1 MALLRNLLL
10 GSAALLT
17 LPALLAQ
24 EAAVT
29 SSPVSV
35 VPHVIKYSGS
45 LPQAPAAASV
55 VEVKFALYGSQSG
68 GDALWSET
76 QQVALDPQSRYSVLL
91 GSTTA
96 AGLPHDLFAS
106 GAARWLGVALAGA
119 QESPRTLLTAN
130 AYAVKAADAE
140 TLGGHPAADFVLANP
155 TANGKPD
162 AAVDITTIDAGNQ
175 GITVSG
181 NGTATVTIGL
191 NMTYI
196 DSLGA
201 QFAVLKASNAF
212 TGNQSITGNLLS
224 SGTFTTLN
232 GTSKIAAGAAV
243 DIAYANGIYT
253 ISLDGNQGEAFGN
266 GLWAQLKA
274 ANTFTMANT
283 FNGGIT
289 ANSLFNN
296 VYSPAQEF
304 NTSISNTA
312 SQGGGITISSPVLSL
327 EAFATNTTA
336 GEQSIAIYGAS
347 ESADGRGV
355 EGVLPTQG
363 GNGAAIYGI
372 LGAASA
378 IGATVDGEFFQA
390 PAIWAD
396 SSDQTSGTDRSVA
409 LLATADSDNAAVFEN
424 NSGTYFTVFAVAN
437 DPSGTPLVAYNAST
451 GDTCTV
457 DADADITC
465 SGSITGAITPVRGGN
480 TVAVHA
486 ITSPENWI
494 EDFGSGALASGS
506 GHVDLEPVF
515 LSTVNTGVDYHVFL
529 SPEGDCKGL
538 YVANKTANSF
548 DVREIGGGNASIA
561 FSYRIVAK
569 RIGMESA
576 RLEDLS
582 KSRQMLARQMAKR
595 TPHAARQV
603 VRVHPHGTMLTAP
616 IRPH

>member
-1 MALLRNLLL
+1 VSCFVVRGPDAFQGDKFMKNTSLRTVMFL
-10 GSAALLT
+10 AAFGAATSLMLAAQDIVVA
-17 LPALLAQ
+17 PA
-24 EAAVT
+24 T
-29 SSPVSV
+29 PV
-35 VPHVIKYSGS
+35 VPHVVKYSGAM
-45 LPQAPAAASV
+45 PNAPAAASV
-55 VEVKFALYGSQSG
+55 VEVKFAMYAAQTG
-68 GDALWSET
+68 GDPLWSET

-175 GITVSG
+175 GITVTG

-304 NTSISNTA
+304 NTS
-312 SQGGGITISSPVLSL
+312 G
-327 EAFATNTTA
+327 
-336 GEQSIAIYGAS
+336 
-347 ESADGRGV
+347 
-355 EGVLPTQG
+355 
-363 GNGAAIYGI
+363 
-372 LGAASA
+372 
-378 IGATVDGEFFQA
+378 
-390 PAIWAD
+390 
-396 SSDQTSGTDRSVA
+396 
-409 LLATADSDNAAVFEN
+409 
-424 NSGTYFTVFAVAN
+424 
-437 DPSGTPLVAYNAST
+437 
-451 GDTCTV
+451 
-457 DADADITC
+457 
-465 SGSITGAITPVRGGN
+465 
-480 TVAVHA
+480 
-486 ITSPENWI
+486 
-494 EDFGSGALASGS
+494 
-506 GHVDLEPVF
+506 
-515 LSTVNTGVDYHVFL
+515 
-529 SPEGDCKGL
+529 
-538 YVANKTANSF
+538 
-548 DVREIGGGNASIA
+548 
-561 FSYRIVAK
+561 
-569 RIGMESA
+569 
-576 RLEDLS
+576 
-582 KSRQMLARQMAKR
+582 
-595 TPHAARQV
+595 
-603 VRVHPHGTMLTAP
+603 
-616 IRPH
+616 